1 MAKPAAKAPPDKVA
15 LYDAL
20 IAGLADVERKGAGF
34 PYTSLNGNM
43 FSILG
48 AEGVMGLRL
57 GPAEREAFLRDHAAK
72 LYESHGAVMKEYV
85 AVPDALLADPAAMAP
100 YVAASH
106 AYARTLKPKATTRPE
121 SLAMGKMMRRRKRS

>member
-1 MAKPAAKAPPDKVA
+1 MPKAAPAKAPADKVA

-20 IAGLADVERKGAGF
+20 ISDLPDVERKGAGF

-48 AEGVMGLRL
+48 ADGVMGLRL
-57 GPAEREAFLRDHAAK
+57 DPAARAAFLRDHQAK

-85 AVPDALLADPAAMAP
+85 AVPDALLADRAALRP
-100 YVAASH
+100 YVQASY
-106 AYARTLKPKATTRPE
+106 AYAKTLKPKATTRPKK
-121 SLAMGKMMRRRKRS
+121 S